1 MVQSNATVGE
11 MFQPVPPGVS
21 WTAPPKSRPWLNPPT
36 DVNVV
41 DIANTYISLLG
52 SEEMVNDVLD
62 ALETETPLSLI
73 AESLLLNGV
82 SAGKHTLD
90 SAVLI
95 MPVVIEVLKTIAV
108 LNKIK
113 TVTFPKELEKGMTIH
128 PRVLKQTIEDM
139 TKRAGGVVEEEEA
152 VVAAP
157 AETGLMARKKKEG
170 V

>member
-1 MVQSNATVGE
+1 MAKSNATVGE

-52 SEEMVNDVLD
+52 SEEMVNDILD
-62 ALETETPLSLI
+62 TLETEIPLSLI

-90 SAVLI
+90 AAVLV

-108 LNKIK
+108 LNDIK

-128 PRVLKQTIEDM
+128 PRVLRQTIEDM
-139 TKRAGGVVEEEEA
+139 TKRAGGVVEEEA
-152 VVAAP
+152 VAP
-157 AETGLMARKKKEG
+157 AETGLMSRKKKEG

>member
-1 MVQSNATVGE
+1 MAKSNATVAE

-21 WTAPPKSRPWLNPPT
+21 WTAPPKSRPWLNPPS

-52 SEEMVNDVLD
+52 SEEMVNDILD
-62 ALETETPLSLI
+62 TLETETPLSLI
-73 AESLLLNGV
+73 AESFLLSGV
-82 SAGKHTLD
+82 ASGKHTLD
-90 SAVLI
+90 TAVLV

-108 LNKIK
+108 LNNIK

-128 PRVLKQTIEDM
+128 PRVLKQVIADTTEAAAQ
-139 TKRAGGVVEEEEA
+139 KAEPVVKEA
-152 VVAAP
+152 PVSK
-157 AETGLMARKKKEG
+157 GLMSRMKKEG